1 MPAGDPASS
10 ESRRATDR
18 LKQTRQARLHQR
30 PRTEGRNRRPS
41 TSAERR
47 GLVAVGI
54 QDARP
59 RRGGGG
65 GGGGG
70 ALKEATSPAEWVHRP
85 AFVTHRTARRS
96 RRAPAPGPNSDRQL
110 FSATDTASIRV
121 TLVPR
126 SALNT
131 PRTTT

>member
-59 RRGGGG
+59 RGGGG

-70 ALKEATSPAEWVHRP
+70 AWKEATSPAEWVHRP
-85 AFVTHRTARRS
+85 ECVSHRTERRS
-96 RRAPAPGPNSDRQL
+96 GRANDRCRKSGSQRVHATAPE
-110 FSATDTASIRV
+110 SIPG
-121 TLVPR
+121 TILPG
-126 SALNT
+126 
-131 PRTTT
+131 

>member
-59 RRGGGG
+59 RGGGG

-85 AFVTHRTARRS
+85 ACVTHRTARRS
-96 RRAPAPGPNSDRQL
+96 GRAPAPGPNSGSQL

-126 SALNT
+126 SAPNT
-131 PRTTT
+131 ARTSA

>member
-59 RRGGGG
+59 RGGGG

-70 ALKEATSPAEWVHRP
+70 ALNEAPSPAEWVQRP
-85 AFVTHRTARRS
+85 ACVTHRTTRRP
-96 RRAPAPGPNSDRQL
+96 RRPPAPRPTSGSQL
-110 FSATDTASIRV
+110 
-121 TLVPR
+121 
-126 SALNT
+126 T
-131 PRTTT
+131 PP

>member
-47 GLVAVGI
+47 GLAAVGI

-70 ALKEATSPAEWVHRP
+70 ALKEATSPAEWVHR
-85 AFVTHRTARRS
+85 RS
-96 RRAPAPGPNSDRQL
+96 EEHTSELQSLMRISYAVFCLKKN
-110 FSATDTASIRV
+110 
-121 TLVPR
+121 R
-126 SALNT
+126 S
-131 PRTTT
+131 